1 MLTPLNAADLRAG
14 DAVQP
19 YGVVTAPP
27 TPVSGGRVHV
37 RFGGNSLTCA
47 ADRVLV
53 VKRPE
58 PSDDDDYYF
67 GGFA

>member
-1 MLTPLNAADLRAG
+1 MLTPVTAADLKAG
-14 DAVQP
+14 DAVQS

-47 ADRVLV
+47 ADHVLI

-58 PSDDDDYYF
+58 QPDVDYF
-67 GGFA
+67 DWFA

>member
-1 MLTPLNAADLRAG
+1 MLIPMTAADLKVG

-27 TPVSGGRVHV
+27 EPVSGGRVHV

-47 ADRVLV
+47 ADRVLI
-53 VKRPE
+53 VKRTELP
-58 PSDDDDYYF
+58 DVDYF
-67 GGFA
+67 DGFA